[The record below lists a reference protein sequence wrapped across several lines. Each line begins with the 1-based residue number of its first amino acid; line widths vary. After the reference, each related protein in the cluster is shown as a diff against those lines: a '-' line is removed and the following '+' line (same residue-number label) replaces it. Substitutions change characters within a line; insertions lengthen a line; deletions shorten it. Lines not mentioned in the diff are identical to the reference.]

1 MNIAVFEAKMQK
13 IKGIQATSK
22 ETEIIS
28 IDDIKKE
35 FDTPAWKESWQN
47 VEKLLRTPEF
57 KVITVTERRAI
68 KGVVPQEQLINYTT
82 KLEVGILA
90 LLWCDGTQKERT
102 SYFTKLANPG
112 NKNEIG
118 CNDDELKFIFVKLLE
133 YSTDLPL
140 RYEQAFMDIS
150 SESIMAQPANN
161 LSARDNPGQMDN
173 PAEEDLFTIEEIIDR
188 EMDDLA

>member
-90 LLWCDGTQKERT
+90 LLWCDGT
-102 SYFTKLANPG
+102 
-112 NKNEIG
+112 
-118 CNDDELKFIFVKLLE
+118 
-133 YSTDLPL
+133 
-140 RYEQAFMDIS
+140 
-150 SESIMAQPANN
+150 
-161 LSARDNPGQMDN
+161 
-173 PAEEDLFTIEEIIDR
+173 
-188 EMDDLA
+188 

>member
-1 MNIAVFEAKMQK
+1 MNIKVFEQKLAK
-13 IKGIQATSK
+13 IKGIKASSK
-22 ETEIIS
+22 DTQIIF
-28 IDDIKKE
+28 IDDLEKE
-35 FDTPAWKESWQN
+35 FNTTAWKESWSN
-47 VEKLLRTPEF
+47 VDKLLKTPEF
-57 KVITVTERRAI
+57 KVITVTERGAI
-68 KGVVPQEQLINYTT
+68 KSIVPQEQLINYTT

-102 SYFTKLANPG
+102 SFFSKLANPG

-150 SESIMAQPANN
+150 NESIMA
-161 LSARDNPGQMDN
+161 
-173 PAEEDLFTIEEIIDR
+173 
-188 EMDDLA
+188 